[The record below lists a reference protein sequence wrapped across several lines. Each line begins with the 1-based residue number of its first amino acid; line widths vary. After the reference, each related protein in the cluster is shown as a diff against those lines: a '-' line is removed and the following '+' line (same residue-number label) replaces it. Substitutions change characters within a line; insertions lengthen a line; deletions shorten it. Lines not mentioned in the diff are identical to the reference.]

1 MPSRN
6 LTAEESTAEARIQGE
21 DQKGG
26 GHAEHQDAQGAEAF
40 DDLAE
45 LAATRGQDKQ
55 IKEHSFSGR
64 TLQQNRT
71 DNRERS
77 RLHAP

>member
-6 LTAEESTAEARIQGE
+6 LTAEESPAEARAQDE
-21 DQKGG
+21 DQQGG
-26 GHAEHQDAQGAEAF
+26 DDAERQDAQAAEAF

-77 RLHAP
+77 RPHAH